1 MNLTEFKDKEGGV
14 SLVELGRFQVP
25 RLHDQPESG
34 SFKLQYGRIPARNPA
49 SVLPLVFLAGGPG
62 DSPLAWLAH
71 PHLRKAFEELA
82 ESQDVILWEQRGCGG
97 SEPKWHLGPIE
108 GADLLAT
115 EEAALAALTI
125 QARTLIDGLPDYNPA
140 FLTPWESA
148 RDIPPL
154 AKHLGVEKID
164 ILAVSYGTHL
174 AMALM
179 KAAPKIIGRAIFCG
193 FEGPDQTWKFAAPF
207 SRQFGPD
214 SEMGGAFRT
223 FEEVYEWPNA
233 AECVGSAVERLKENP
248 VTLPDG
254 SRVSDFG
261 LKWMLTSWL
270 GLSSRIKL
278 AKSVCD
284 GIAAGDFAP
293 LAKAASGFKKSLERP
308 AAFYLNDLASSCS
321 TERWEKIMREE
332 GSLFAPNPNFPFP
345 MIREAWGQD
354 PLPDWYREDC
364 QWDGPLLVLLGDHDC
379 FTPVE
384 NYYDSALAVEHRGEF
399 VISETAHDQFL
410 GHGPAM
416 YLTQDFL
423 ADSLS

>member
-1 MNLTEFKDKEGGV
+1 MNLTEFRDKDGGV
-14 SLVELGRFQVP
+14 SLVELGSFQVP
-25 RLHDQPESG
+25 RLHDQPDSG
-34 SFKLQYGRIPARNPA
+34 HFTLQYGRIPARNPA
-49 SVLPLVFLAGGPG
+49 PVPPLVFFAGGPG

-71 PHLRKAFEELA
+71 PHLRRAFEDLA

-115 EEAALAALTI
+115 EEAALAALTQ
-125 QARTLIDGLPDYNPA
+125 QAKALIDELPDYNPA

-148 RDIPPL
+148 RDVPLL
-154 AKHLGVEKID
+154 AKRLGVKKID
-164 ILAVSYGTHL
+164 VLAVSYGTHL

-179 KAAPKIIGRAIFCG
+179 KAAPELIDHAVFCG

-207 SRQFGPD
+207 SRQIENYYEKSSGP
-214 SEMGGAFRT
+214 T

-233 AECVGSAVERLKENP
+233 AHCVRVAVERLKENP

-278 AKSVCD
+278 AKLVCQ
-284 GIAAGDFAP
+284 GIAADDFAP
-293 LAKAASGFKKSLERP
+293 LAKAASGFRKSLQRP
-308 AAFYLNDLASSCS
+308 AAFYLNDLASSS
-321 TERWEKIMREE
+321 SPARWERIMKEE

-345 MIREAWGQD
+345 MIRDAWGQE
-354 PLPDWYREDC
+354 PLPDWFREDC
-364 QWDGPLLVLLGDHDC
+364 RWEGRLLVMLGEHDC
-379 FTPVE
+379 FTPPD
-384 NYYDSALAVEHRGEF
+384 NYFDSAIALNHRNGF
-399 VISETAHDQFL
+399 VISEAAHDQFL
-410 GHGPAM
+410 GHGLAM
-416 YLTQDFL
+416 DLIENFLTYLP
-423 ADSLS
+423 S

>member
-1 MNLTEFKDKEGGV
+1 MNLTEFRDKEGGV
-14 SLVELGRFQVP
+14 SLIELGSFQVP
-25 RLHDQPESG
+25 RLHDQPDSG
-34 SFKLQYGRIPARNPA
+34 LFTLQYGRIPARNPA
-49 SVLPLVFLAGGPG
+49 PVPPLVFLAGGPG

-82 ESQDVILWEQRGCGG
+82 ECQDVILWEQRGCGG

-115 EEAALAALTI
+115 EEAALAALTQ
-125 QARTLIDGLPDYNPA
+125 QAKALIETLPDYNPA
-140 FLTPWESA
+140 YLTPWESA
-148 RDIPPL
+148 RDIPLL

-179 KAAPKIIGRAIFCG
+179 KAAPDLIDRAVFCG

-207 SRQFGPD
+207 SRQFKKYDETSSGP
-214 SEMGGAFRT
+214 S
-223 FEEVYEWPNA
+223 FEEVYEWPHA
-233 AECVGSAVERLKENP
+233 AESVASAVQRLKENP

-278 AKSVCD
+278 AKSVCQ
-284 GIAAGDFAP
+284 GIAAEDFAP
-293 LAKAASGFKKSLERP
+293 LAKAASGFRKSLERP

-321 TERWEKIMREE
+321 PARWERIMKEE

-354 PLPDWYREDC
+354 PLPDWFREDC
-364 QWDGPLLVLLGDHDC
+364 RWEGHLLVMLGEHDC
-379 FTPVE
+379 FTPPE
-384 NYYDSALAVEHRGEF
+384 NYYDSAIALHHRNGF
-399 VISETAHDQFL
+399 VIGEAAHDQFL
-410 GHGPAM
+410 GNDMVM
-416 YLTQDFL
+416 YEIEYFL
-423 ADSLS
+423 ADSPA